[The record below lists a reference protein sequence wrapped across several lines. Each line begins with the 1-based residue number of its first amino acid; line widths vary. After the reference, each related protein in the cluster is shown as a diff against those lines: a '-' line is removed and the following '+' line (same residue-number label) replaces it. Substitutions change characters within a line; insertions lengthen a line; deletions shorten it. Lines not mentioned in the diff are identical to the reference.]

1 MAHTLRLDGRV
12 CVVTGAARGIGR
24 ACAEALAAQG
34 ATVVLAGR
42 DAATLAAT
50 AAAIDEAQ
58 QRSTTLAQPCDVAD
72 PAAVRELFQRV
83 FKDCKR
89 LDVLVANAGV
99 MDDALIGM
107 VTPELIQRVFATNTF
122 GLLHCAQYASRLMAR
137 SSPLPGAV
145 PGAVSPNGGSI
156 VALSSIVGLRGHAGQ
171 SVYAGSKAAVVGIV
185 QSLAKEL
192 APQQI
197 RVNAVAP
204 GYIETDLTK
213 ALPEAKRSAT
223 EARIG
228 LQRAGT
234 PEDVAAAVL
243 YLASDMSR
251 YVTGQVLGVD
261 GGLQL

>member
-1 MAHTLRLDGRV
+1 MPHSLSLQDRV
-12 CVVTGAARGIGR
+12 CVVTGAGRGIGR

-34 ATVVLAGR
+34 ARVVMAGR
-42 DAATLAAT
+42 ELATLQASAASIDETERRPATLA
-50 AAAIDEAQ
+50 
-58 QRSTTLAQPCDVAD
+58 LACDVAD
-72 PAAVRELFQRV
+72 PAAVRDVFQRV
-83 FKDCKR
+83 FKDFKR

-107 VTPELIQRVFATNTF
+107 VTPELMQRVFATNTF

-137 SSPLPGAV
+137 SGS
-145 PGAVSPNGGSI
+145 GGSI
-156 VALSSIVGLRGHAGQ
+156 VALSSIVGMRGHAGQ
-171 SVYAGSKAAVVGIV
+171 SVYAGSKAAVLGIV

-204 GYIETDLTK
+204 GYIDTDLTK
-213 ALPEAKRSAT
+213 ALPEAKRKAT

-234 PEDVAAAVL
+234 PEDVAAGVL
-243 YLASDMSR
+243 YLASDMAR
-251 YVTGQVLGVD
+251 YVTGQVIGVD